1 MTAGAEVAPGFD
13 RIPRVTLRRQC
24 GNVLAARWIPQHPT
38 LAHHCPCRTLD
49 RISHERKVLDVLREL
64 TRIGLHEGDELQ
76 HRSDGTAGRLLVLR
90 ASAEPGPV
98 VVLGDGAQ
106 IPFRSSDWRPRP

>member
-1 MTAGAEVAPGFD
+1 MDPAAPHSGAPLSLQD
-13 RIPRVTLRRQC
+13 K
-24 GNVLAARWIPQHPT
+24 
-38 LAHHCPCRTLD
+38 LD

-106 IPFRSSDWRPRP
+106 IPFRSGDWRPRP